1 MNCMV
6 NINDGER
13 MANTD
18 LIVLEK
24 AKITYLKTAGNLIE
38 MSKQLD
44 IEISEAKKL
53 VDEFKRAESDNVKVL
68 IANHLMQL
76 VIFGSEGRKAR
87 FMEMLS
93 SLDRTEKPRLSI
105 CCNSPFQTVD
115 TGESSPTTYRCLK
128 CNSPCDVHRVPKAS
142 IYNIKINIEEQLR
155 KEDETLVNM
164 AEKMGYVNSKEGPST
179 INQVRQNILV
189 IEGEGKD
196 KKIFDDYS
204 KLNPMDRE
212 RLMEKLR
219 KEIVTIDEQI
229 EIEEA

>member
-1 MNCMV
+1 
-6 NINDGER
+6 
-13 MANTD
+13 MAGTN

-24 AKITYLKTAGNLIE
+24 AKVTYLKTAGNLIE
-38 MSKQLD
+38 MSRILN
-44 IEISEAKKL
+44 IEIEEAKKM
-53 VDEFKRAESDNVKVL
+53 VAEFKKAESENVKVL

-93 SLDRTEKPRLSI
+93 SLDKTEKPKLSI
-105 CCNSPFQTVD
+105 CCNAPFRTID
-115 TGESSPTTYRCLK
+115 TGESSPTTYQCLK
-128 CNSPCDVHRVPKAS
+128 CNAPCEVRGVPKAS
-142 IYNIKINIEEQLR
+142 IYTIKINIEEQLR

-164 AEKMGYVNSKEGPST
+164 AEKMGYVNAKEGP
-179 INQVRQNILV
+179 NVVNNVRQNILV
-189 IEGEGKD
+189 VEGEGKD
-196 KKIFDDYS
+196 KQIFKDYS

-229 EIEEA
+229 ETKETQSPDTLS